1 MIVIIMDTEPA
12 AIHDLP
18 MMIAVVDVEAAAIHG
33 HLMIVMMAG
42 APLKT
47 HEIVV
52 DIVDLL
58 MVLDTLITHVL
69 TVLGMRIVDI
79 LNILHSMIL
88 SMAHLAMFRLIWF
101 LVSRN

>member
-1 MIVIIMDTEPA
+1 
-12 AIHDLP
+12 
-18 MMIAVVDVEAAAIHG
+18 MMIAIIDVEAAAIHG

-42 APLKT
+42 TPLKT

-88 SMAHLAMFRLIWF
+88 DMAHLAMFRLVWF
-101 LVSRN
+101 LMLRN